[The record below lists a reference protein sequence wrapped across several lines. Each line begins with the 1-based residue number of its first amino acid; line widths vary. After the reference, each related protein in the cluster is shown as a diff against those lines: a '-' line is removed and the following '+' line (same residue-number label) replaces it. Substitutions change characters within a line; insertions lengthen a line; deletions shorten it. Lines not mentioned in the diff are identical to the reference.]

1 MTDFGKAKGSN
12 LLKNV
17 ALKNQDMDSKS
28 DLVIKE
34 LPCDQ
39 LNDNPDNEYLFGM
52 EKDDIEHMAEGI
64 RENGFQ
70 GVVEVFSDGK
80 SYELYS
86 GHIRK
91 YGAMKAGLTKVPAI
105 VKPMPEETVK
115 RRLLLGAN
123 LYGRNKISSSNPI
136 LTGRQ
141 LEYHKETLTKEGFK
155 GNVRAQLSKEFG
167 ISEAQVHRY
176 MALLSLSDDLQE
188 IAAAGLVPF
197 TLLSEAKGLS
207 EKDQADLYNRINDV
221 SYNLHNGNE
230 PLTSREFKAIL
241 DDLRKDDT
249 LDGQME
255 LKDYEEKTSNSDP
268 AFTTDDSE
276 ECSDC
281 YLNEKSCH
289 PEIGEH
295 ECYLD
300 DPEEDPFDKEEAE
313 ALMEDLVR
321 DEQLREPDKK
331 NVREPYPKLCLQAYK
346 DLIRDEVFSSMN
358 ELREYLSK
366 TFRHTYHGSSDFSY
380 QGSVRGIKI
389 NSFDEITWRRFLERV
404 AEADVTV
411 LLFDTDS
418 KKSETKAVSEI
429 ERMIYRT
436 ESQISQGA
444 FSGVSWS
451 NPKEACKIM
460 RSLIAM
466 LEDEIDSIAG

>member
-39 LNDNPDNEYLFGM
+39 LHDNPDNEYLFGM
-52 EKDDIEHMAEGI
+52 NDDDIEHMAEGI

-268 AFTTDDSE
+268 AIFTA
-276 ECSDC
+276 
-281 YLNEKSCH
+281 
-289 PEIGEH
+289 
-295 ECYLD
+295 D

-313 ALMEDLVR
+313 TLMEDLVR
-321 DEQLREPDKK
+321 DEQDREPDKK
-331 NVREPYPKLCLQAYK
+331 KVREPYPKLCLQVYK
-346 DLIRDEVFSSMN
+346 DMIRDEVFSSMD
-358 ELREYLSK
+358 ELREYLPK
-366 TFRHTYHGSSDFSY
+366 TFKHRYHGSSDFSY
-380 QGSVRGIKI
+380 QGSARGIKI